1 MVSVPMVSVQDLRLP
16 DGRVLRVHD
25 SAPVPAAPRNPGA
38 AGDWGEPAGY
48 DPDGE
53 PAAARL
59 TVLWQHGSPQ
69 TGALLEPLLMAAARR
84 DIRLVS
90 YGRPSYGGS
99 TPLPGRTVASA
110 ATDAAAVLD
119 ALHLDRVAVMGAS
132 GGGPHALAC
141 AALLPDRVVAA
152 ACLAA
157 IAPFDA
163 DGLDFFAGMAS
174 DGALRAAR
182 AGRPAREHYQAT
194 AEFDPASFVERDYAA
209 LEGDW
214 ASLGADVGEAS
225 AAGPDGLIDD
235 DMAFVVPWG
244 FDVATISVPVL
255 IVQGGR
261 DRVVPQGHGAWLART
276 IPNAQLWDCAED
288 GHISILTECAPA
300 LDWLLAHS

>member
-25 SAPVPAAPRNPGA
+25 SAPVPGV
-38 AGDWGEPAGY
+38 AGDSGATGEWGDLGGYDPHGEPA
-48 DPDGE
+48 P
-53 PAAARL
+53 ARL

-69 TGALLEPLLMAAARR
+69 TGALLNPLLVAAAQR

-99 TPLPGRTVASA
+99 TPMPGRTVASA
-110 ATDAAAVLD
+110 AADVAAVLD
-119 ALHLDRVAVMGAS
+119 ALQLDRVAVMGAS
-132 GGGPHALAC
+132 GGGPHALAS
-141 AALLPDRVVAA
+141 AALLPDRVMAA

-209 LEGDW
+209 LKGDW

-244 FDVATISVPVL
+244 FDVATIRVPVL

-261 DRVVPQGHGAWLART
+261 DRVVPPGHGAWLARA
-276 IPNAQLWDCAED
+276 IPNAQLWDCADD

>member
-1 MVSVPMVSVQDLRLP
+1 MVSVQDLRLP

-25 SAPVPAAPRNPGA
+25 SAGGLGPGDHGES
-38 AGDWGEPAGY
+38 GDYGGLGGY
-48 DPDGE
+48 DPLQATG
-53 PAAARL
+53 PARL

-69 TGALLEPLLMAAARR
+69 TGALLDPLVAAAAQRG
-84 DIRLVS
+84 IRLIS

-99 TPLPGRTVASA
+99 TPLPGRTVGSA
-110 ATDAAAVLD
+110 APDVAAILD
-119 ALHLDRVAVMGAS
+119 ALQVERVAVMGAS

-141 AALLPDRVVAA
+141 AALLPGRVSAV

-174 DGALRAAR
+174 DGALRAAL
-182 AGRPAREHYQAT
+182 AGRPAREHYEAT
-194 AEFDPASFVERDYAA
+194 AVFDPASFVERDYAA
-209 LEGDW
+209 LEHDW

-244 FDVATISVPVL
+244 FEVSTISVPVL

-261 DRVVPQGHGAWLART
+261 DRVVPPGHGAWLAQA
-276 IPNAQLWDCAED
+276 IPGAELWECADD
-288 GHISILTECAPA
+288 GHISILNEGPA
-300 LDWLLAHS
+300 VFDWLLAHS